1 MWTQFNSKNLAFSLF
16 YFSCS
21 FRSCSFFLVCECGV
35 FYVHSKLVGWLV
47 WLVCLFVVLILHSVY
62 FSFVFL
68 SILLYFQFLLFCFCN
83 PMCVWCACVHAWFV
97 CSLNV
102 SEYHV
107 TTADGQWD
115 WFSLEWKALRMPQH
129 IYGTTAIVVVFVYG
143 ACHNS
148 LSWNMSW
155 TSTAAC
161 SCCLRH
167 EWRECVCAV
176 QCSTHSYECE
186 HVTRLCAKN
195 RRSYELWI
203 LL

>member
-62 FSFVFL
+62 FSFVFCRFSFIFNFFYFAFVIRCVFGVRACMFRL
-68 SILLYFQFLLFCFCN
+68 FVRWMWVNITWRQPMANETDFHLNGKRSECHSISMERRQLLWYLFTGR
-83 PMCVWCACVHAWFV
+83 V
-97 CSLNV
+97 
-102 SEYHV
+102 
-107 TTADGQWD
+107 
-115 WFSLEWKALRMPQH
+115 
-129 IYGTTAIVVVFVYG
+129 AIVSVGTWVGRRPLLVLVVCG
-143 ACHNS
+143 
-148 LSWNMSW
+148 MSGV
-155 TSTAAC
+155 S
-161 SCCLRH
+161 
-167 EWRECVCAV
+167 VCAV